1 MSGRFY
7 TSFLIAIG
15 TLRERLQPMP
25 TRALAT
31 VAGAAVAFIVSSY
44 GEASILPG
52 SWGPLLMLAV
62 SSQVVG
68 QGLLVYALG
77 HLEPV
82 VAGLCLLVQPVISGP
97 DGRIVHGERLGP
109 AVVIGGAVS
118 GTATVLLR
126 RPTPAVPPPSPIG
139 PSRTKYAD

>member
-1 MSGRFY
+1 MLCFVFVFLMLRRPPRSTRTDTLLPYTTLFRSLLCLMAALFY
-7 TSFLIAIG
+7 TIYLIAIG

-25 TRALAT
+25 TLALAT

-68 QGLLVYALG
+68 QGDRK
-77 HLEPV
+77 
-82 VAGLCLLVQPVISGP
+82 ST
-97 DGRIVHGERLGP
+97 RLN
-109 AVVIGGAVS
+109 S
-118 GTATVLLR
+118 
-126 RPTPAVPPPSPIG
+126 SH
-139 PSRTKYAD
+139 

>member
-1 MSGRFY
+1 MAALFY
-7 TSFLIAIG
+7 TIYLIAIG

-25 TRALAT
+25 TLALAT

-68 QGLLVYALG
+68 QGLLCYALG
-77 HLEPV
+77 HMEPV
-82 VAGLCLLVQPVISGP
+82 VAGFFRFVCPFTPRTG
-97 DGRIVHGERLGP
+97 GW
-109 AVVIGGAVS
+109 VVFGQRCGAVEFIEM
-118 GTATVLLR
+118 GRAPWR
-126 RPTPAVPPPSPIG
+126 ERG
-139 PSRTKYAD
+139 G

>member
-1 MSGRFY
+1 MFFFTQNTANEMRISYWSSDVCSSDLQIGADNLYGDLLCLMAALFY
-7 TSFLIAIG
+7 TIYLIAIG

-25 TRALAT
+25 TLALAT

-77 HLEPV
+77 HLEPA
-82 VAGLCLLVQPVISGP
+82 VAGLCLLVQPVSPGGSEE
-97 DGRIVHGERLGP
+97 GR
-109 AVVIGGAVS
+109 GG
-118 GTATVLLR
+118 
-126 RPTPAVPPPSPIG
+126 
-139 PSRTKYAD
+139 

>member
-1 MSGRFY
+1 
-7 TSFLIAIG
+7 
-15 TLRERLQPMP
+15 MP
-25 TRALAT
+25 TLALAT

-82 VAGLCLLVQPVISGP
+82 VAGLCLLVQPVISGTV
-97 DGRIVHGERLGP
+97 RSEERRVGEGC
-109 AVVIGGAVS
+109 VS
-118 GTATVLLR
+118 TVR
-126 RPTPAVPPPSPIG
+126 
-139 PSRTKYAD
+139 SRWLPCH

>member
-1 MSGRFY
+1 
-7 TSFLIAIG
+7 
-15 TLRERLQPMP
+15 MP
-25 TRALAT
+25 TLALAT

-82 VAGLCLLVQPVISGP
+82 VAGLCLLVQPVLSGP
-97 DGRIVHGERLGP
+97 VGWTVRSDEGRVGSRC
-109 AVVIGGAVS
+109 VS
-118 GTATVLLR
+118 T
-126 RPTPAVPPPSPIG
+126 
-139 PSRTKYAD
+139 SRIWWGSGKLK